1 MLIRD
6 LTIKGYR
13 CFEDFSMDGLTRVN
27 LLVGNNNSG
36 KTSFLEAIYLLI
48 NQPMDKERNVEKI
61 IKEIFENRNEFRQ
74 WIETITSIIEESKQ
88 IIKKQYFLDR
98 LFYTDNQYLFKDLLI
113 SSQLDD
119 LLSTEI
125 TLDDEEYSEGLLKL
139 GYHNNKFMLKKDEA
153 RKLTEKHLL
162 FNSDGS
168 TRELY
173 LELEESLLVSE
184 VGFKRRIFPFHEI
197 TNSLFLSNYQINL
210 EKVASVWDE
219 IELTPKEDIVIEALR
234 IILPTVDRIG
244 FSVSEG
250 FNNIRLKV
258 KDHPKPI
265 PLSSM
270 GYGMNRILNLAI
282 ALVSTEKGVLL
293 VDEIETGLHYEAQL
307 DMWRLVLKTAQ
318 DLDVQVFATT
328 HSWDCIAAFK
338 EALQEL
344 EDQSV
349 AKLFRLD
356 SKYGKLRAVEY
367 DAEEIRIAVNQGVE
381 VR

>member
-36 KTSFLEAIYLLI
+36 KTSFLEAVYLLV
-48 NQPMDKERNVEKI
+48 NQPPFSSKSLGKV
-61 IKEIFENRNEFRQ
+61 IKEIFENRNEFSQ
-74 WIETITSIIEESKQ
+74 HIESYERESTYVQKN
-88 IIKKQYFLDR
+88 YFINR
-98 LFYTDNQYLFKDLLI
+98 LFYGYGSSKAENSSIHSHCDFAISTDILGDNFDEYIIFRYSNNRSMLKM
-113 SSQLDD
+113 
-119 LLSTEI
+119 
-125 TLDDEEYSEGLLKL
+125 DEEKKRVIETFFEFDAQGLMNESTYVLDESFSEDYIKQKEFLSGKI
-139 GYHNNKFMLKKDEA
+139 K
-153 RKLTEKHLL
+153 
-162 FNSDGS
+162 S
-168 TRELY
+168 
-173 LELEESLLVSE
+173 
-184 VGFKRRIFPFHEI
+184 
-197 TNSLFLSNYQINL
+197 SLFLSNYQINL
-210 EKVASVWDE
+210 EKVSSVWNK

-234 IILPTVDRIG
+234 IILPDVDRIG

-258 KDHPKPI
+258 KNHQKPI

-367 DAEEIRIAVNQGVE
+367 DAEDIRIAVDQGIE

>member
-13 CFEDFSMDGLTRVN
+13 CFEDFSMNGLTRVN

-36 KTSFLEAIYLLI
+36 KTSFLEAVYLLV
-48 NQPMDKERNVEKI
+48 NQPSMGTVQTTIR
-61 IKEIFENRNEFRQ
+61 EIFENRGEFSQ
-74 WIETITSIIEESKQ
+74 QVEMVNNQSKQ
-88 IIKKQYFLDR
+88 IITQKFFLDR
-98 LFYTDNQYLFKDLLI
+98 FFYGFGKNKLDKFSILGRENSEQIKVFSFLETEELSFYYPEDVSTFNDMSTSTLDWVPCAFFDFSITGIMKKQLI
-113 SSQLDD
+113 SDFD
-119 LLSTEI
+119 EISTGE
-125 TLDDEEYSEGLLKL
+125 LA
-139 GYHNNKFMLKKDEA
+139 LKKD
-153 RKLTEKHLL
+153 
-162 FNSDGS
+162 F
-168 TRELY
+168 
-173 LELEESLLVSE
+173 SLL
-184 VGFKRRIFPFHEI
+184 IQ
-197 TNSLFLSNYQINL
+197 NSFFLSNRQISFDEIAKLWDKINL
-210 EKVASVWDE
+210 S
-219 IELTPKEDIVIEALR
+219 PKEDIVIEALK
-234 IILPTVDRIG
+234 IIIPDVERVG
-244 FSVSEG
+244 FSISPG
-250 FNNIRLKV
+250 MNTIKLKL
-258 KDHPKPI
+258 KDQTELV

-270 GYGMNRILNLAI
+270 GDGMNRILTLAM

-293 VDEIETGLHYEAQL
+293 IDEIETGLHYEAQL
-307 DMWRLVLKTAQ
+307 NMWRLVLKTAQ

>member
-36 KTSFLEAIYLLI
+36 KTSFLEAVYLLV
-48 NQPMDKERNVEKI
+48 NQPLFSSKNLGKVIKV
-61 IKEIFENRNEFRQ
+61 IKEIFENRNEFSQ
-74 WIETITSIIEESKQ
+74 HIESYEGESAYVQ
-88 IIKKQYFLDR
+88 KKYFIDR
-98 LFYTDNQYLFKDLLI
+98 IFYEYGHDTVDKSSI
-113 SSQLDD
+113 SSQYDD
-119 LLSTEI
+119 NLSIEI
-125 TLDDEEYSEGLLKL
+125 GNDIPFGSDGISLRYSNNISTLKMDEEKKQVLETFFEFNAQGLIENFDCSKL
-139 GYHNNKFMLKKDEA
+139 D
-153 RKLTEKHLL
+153 
-162 FNSDGS
+162 
-168 TRELY
+168 
-173 LELEESLLVSE
+173 ESLSE
-184 VGFKRRIFPFHEI
+184 DYIKQKTFFAGKMQS
-197 TNSLFLSNYQINL
+197 SLFLSNYQINL
-210 EKVASVWDE
+210 EKISSIWDK

-250 FNNIRLKV
+250 SNNIRLKV
-258 KDHPKPI
+258 KDHEKPI

-293 VDEIETGLHYEAQL
+293 IDEIETGLHYEAQL
-307 DMWRLVLKTAQ
+307 NMWRLVLKTAQ

>member
-36 KTSFLEAIYLLI
+36 KTSFLEAVYLLV
-48 NQPMDKERNVEKI
+48 NQPSFNSKNSGKILKEL
-61 IKEIFENRNEFRQ
+61 FENRNEFSQ
-74 WIETITSIIEESKQ
+74 HIESYQAESTYVQ
-88 IIKKQYFLDR
+88 KKYFIDR
-98 LFYTDNQYLFKDLLI
+98 LFYGYGHNKADKSSISI
-113 SSQLDD
+113 SSYHDYNVNTTIIIDDFEENIWLLYSNNRSMFKMNEEKKRVVETSFQFNTQGLINECAWELD
-119 LLSTEI
+119 
-125 TLDDEEYSEGLLKL
+125 
-139 GYHNNKFMLKKDEA
+139 
-153 RKLTEKHLL
+153 
-162 FNSDGS
+162 
-168 TRELY
+168 
-173 LELEESLLVSE
+173 ESLSE
-184 VGFKRRIFPFHEI
+184 DYIKQKIYCYGDIQS
-197 TNSLFLSNYQINL
+197 SLFLSNYQINL
-210 EKVASVWDE
+210 EKVSSFWDE
-219 IELTPKEDIVIEALR
+219 IQLTPKEDIVIEALR
-234 IILPTVDRIG
+234 TILPTVDRIG

-258 KDHPKPI
+258 KDHEKPI

-293 VDEIETGLHYEAQL
+293 IDEIETGLHYEAQL

-344 EDQSV
+344 KDQSV

>member
-6 LTIKGYR
+6 LRIKGYR

-36 KTSFLEAIYLLI
+36 KTSFLEAVYLLV
-48 NQPMDKERNVEKI
+48 NQPSFSSKNLGKV
-61 IKEIFENRNEFRQ
+61 IKEIFENRNEFSQ
-74 WIETITSIIEESKQ
+74 HLESYEGESTYVRKN
-88 IIKKQYFLDR
+88 YFIDR
-98 LFYTDNQYLFKDLLI
+98 LFYEYGHNTVDKSSI
-113 SSQLDD
+113 SSQYDHNVSIDIGNDIPFGGDYIYLWYSNDRYM
-119 LLSTEI
+119 LKM
-125 TLDDEEYSEGLLKL
+125 DEEKKRVLEIFFEFNAQGLISES
-139 GYHNNKFMLKKDEA
+139 A
-153 RKLTEKHLL
+153 RKL
-162 FNSDGS
+162 D
-168 TRELY
+168 
-173 LELEESLLVSE
+173 ESLSE
-184 VGFKRRIFPFHEI
+184 NYIEQKTFFHGEI
-197 TNSLFLSNYQINL
+197 QSSLFLSNYQINL
-210 EKVASVWDE
+210 EKVSSLWDE
-219 IELTPKEDIVIEALR
+219 IELTPKEDIIIEALR
-234 IILPTVDRIG
+234 IILPTVERIG

-270 GYGMNRILNLAI
+270 GYGMNRILMLAM

-318 DLDVQVFATT
+318 DLNVQVFATT

>member
-1 MLIRD
+1 

-36 KTSFLEAIYLLI
+36 KTSFLEAVYLLV
-48 NQPMDKERNVEKI
+48 NQPPFYSKNLGKI
-61 IKEIFENRNEFRQ
+61 IKEIFENRNEFSQ
-74 WIETITSIIEESKQ
+74 HIGSYEGESTYVYKN
-88 IIKKQYFLDR
+88 YFTDR
-98 LFYTDNQYLFKDLLI
+98 IFYGYTDNTDYKASISSKQGYSMSIDILGDVFAYDISLQYSNNRSMFKMNQEKKRVVETFFEFSYKGLI
-113 SSQLDD
+113 SES
-119 LLSTEI
+119 
-125 TLDDEEYSEGLLKL
+125 
-139 GYHNNKFMLKKDEA
+139 A
-153 RKLTEKHLL
+153 
-162 FNSDGS
+162 
-168 TRELY
+168 RELD
-173 LELEESLLVSE
+173 ESLSE
-184 VGFKRRIFPFHEI
+184 DYIKQKTNFYGEI
-197 TNSLFLSNYQINL
+197 QSSFFLSNHQVNL
-210 EKVASVWDE
+210 GKVSSLWDE
-219 IELTPKEDIVIEALR
+219 IYLTSKEDIVIEALR

-258 KDHPKPI
+258 KDHEKPI

-338 EALQEL
+338 EVLQEL

-367 DAEEIRIAVNQGVE
+367 DAEEIRIAVNQGIE

>member
-6 LTIKGYR
+6 LTIQGYR

-36 KTSFLEAIYLLI
+36 KTSFLEAVYLLV
-48 NQPMDKERNVEKI
+48 NQPTSLEQKPTLF
-61 IKEIFENRNEFRQ
+61 EILENRGEF
-74 WIETITSIIEESKQ
+74 KQ
-88 IIKKQYFLDR
+88 IILSDPLKPQNLDANKLSLQYVFDYICHR
-98 LFYTDNQYLFKDLLI
+98 TDNSEQSQSVTIKTRENRDIALLI
-113 SSQLDD
+113 QVSEQLSRFSFDEVD
-119 LLSTEI
+119 IKKKITKHWSYSLNYKSEKFLNLSI
-125 TLDDEEYSEGLLKL
+125 RK
-139 GYHNNKFMLKKDEA
+139 KKDSKTLPPLSSETKFYKEPSISIDPCPIVFQSKHSVNNE
-153 RKLTEKHLL
+153 KL
-162 FNSDGS
+162 FS
-168 TRELY
+168 TWD
-173 LELEESLLVSE
+173 
-184 VGFKRRIFPFHEI
+184 RI
-197 TNSLFLSNYQINL
+197 T
-210 EKVASVWDE
+210 
-219 IELTPKEDIVIEALR
+219 LTPKEDVLIEALKIIEPR
-234 IILPTVDRIG
+234 IERLGVTM
-244 FSVSEG
+244 SE
-250 FNNIRLKV
+250 IPKKVLVKLKNKSWPV
-258 KDHPKPI
+258 
-265 PLSSM
+265 PLNSM
-270 GYGMNRILNLAI
+270 GDGMSRILTLTM

-318 DLDVQVFATT
+318 NLDIQVFATT

>member
-13 CFEDFSMDGLTRVN
+13 CFKDFSMDGLTRVN

-36 KTSFLEAIYLLI
+36 KTSFLEAIYLLV
-48 NQPMDKERNVEKI
+48 NQPSMGTVERTI
-61 IKEIFENRNEFRQ
+61 REIFDNRGELSQ
-74 WIETITSIIEESKQ
+74 QIETIDNEFKQVITRKYYLESFFNGYGKDKCNHLVISGKEKFGNIEFSCFLGKDFLQLDYPDDVSMFQNVPTMTEIIMKIDLFFRAVGSIFKQ
-88 IIKKQYFLDR
+88 SSTKKISNRDFA
-98 LFYTDNQYLFKDLLI
+98 TKKDFSLLI
-113 SSQLDD
+113 SSSVF
-119 LLSTEI
+119 LSTYKINFNEI
-125 TLDDEEYSEGLLKL
+125 AKIWDQICLTYKEE
-139 GYHNNKFMLKKDEA
+139 
-153 RKLTEKHLL
+153 
-162 FNSDGS
+162 
-168 TRELY
+168 
-173 LELEESLLVSE
+173 
-184 VGFKRRIFPFHEI
+184 
-197 TNSLFLSNYQINL
+197 
-210 EKVASVWDE
+210 
-219 IELTPKEDIVIEALR
+219 IVIEAMR
-234 IILPTVDRIG
+234 IINPNIDRIG
-244 FSVSEG
+244 FSISPG
-250 FNNIRLKV
+250 INTIRLKL
-258 KDHPKPI
+258 KGLSDLI

-270 GYGMNRILNLAI
+270 GDGMNRILTLAM

-367 DAEEIRIAVNQGVE
+367 DAEEIRIAVDQGIE

>member
-1 MLIRD
+1 MSIDILGDVFAYDISLQYSNNRSMFKMNQEKKRVVE
-6 LTIKGYR
+6 TFFEFSYKG
-13 CFEDFSMDGLTRVN
+13 
-27 LLVGNNNSG
+27 
-36 KTSFLEAIYLLI
+36 
-48 NQPMDKERNVEKI
+48 
-61 IKEIFENRNEFRQ
+61 
-74 WIETITSIIEESKQ
+74 
-88 IIKKQYFLDR
+88 
-98 LFYTDNQYLFKDLLI
+98 LI
-113 SSQLDD
+113 SES
-119 LLSTEI
+119 
-125 TLDDEEYSEGLLKL
+125 
-139 GYHNNKFMLKKDEA
+139 A
-153 RKLTEKHLL
+153 
-162 FNSDGS
+162 
-168 TRELY
+168 RELD
-173 LELEESLLVSE
+173 ESLSE
-184 VGFKRRIFPFHEI
+184 DYIKQKTNFYGEI
-197 TNSLFLSNYQINL
+197 QSSFFLSNHQVNL
-210 EKVASVWDE
+210 GKVSSLWDE
-219 IELTPKEDIVIEALR
+219 IYLTSKEDIVIEALR

-258 KDHPKPI
+258 KDHEKPI

-293 VDEIETGLHYEAQL
+293 IDEIETGLHYEAQL

>member
-36 KTSFLEAIYLLI
+36 KTSFLEAIYLLV
-48 NQPMDKERNVEKI
+48 NQPSMGTG
-61 IKEIFENRNEFRQ
+61 IKAIQEIFDHRSEFSNKFEKTNNQSQQIVNRE
-74 WIETITSIIEESKQ
+74 
-88 IIKKQYFLDR
+88 YFLDH
-98 LFYTDNQYLFKDLLI
+98 LFY
-113 SSQLDD
+113 
-119 LLSTEI
+119 
-125 TLDDEEYSEGLLKL
+125 
-139 GYHNNKFMLKKDEA
+139 GYGNNKSRNFRINCLQEIEMSLIGILELKYEDYIALLYPHDKSMF
-153 RKLTEKHLL
+153 EKE
-162 FNSDGS
+162 FNESIAFYSDGS
-168 TRELY
+168 LRIGYDLDLTSIKDDISEKIDFS
-173 LELEESLLVSE
+173 SLMNS
-184 VGFKRRIFPFHEI
+184 PF
-197 TNSLFLSNYQINL
+197 FLSNHQVNF
-210 EKVASVWDE
+210 DE
-219 IELTPKEDIVIEALR
+219 IAGIWDKISLTPKEEIVIEALK
-234 IILPTVDRIG
+234 IILPDIERVG
-244 FSVSEG
+244 FSISPGVNTIKLKLKSLSE
-250 FNNIRLKV
+250 L
-258 KDHPKPI
+258 I

-270 GYGMNRILNLAI
+270 GDGMNRILNLAI
-282 ALVSTEKGVLL
+282 ALVSTEKGILL

-307 DMWRLVLKTAQ
+307 NMWRLVLKTAQ

>member
-6 LTIKGYR
+6 LTIQGYR

-36 KTSFLEAIYLLI
+36 KTSFLEAVYLLV
-48 NQPMDKERNVEKI
+48 NQPTFNSKNLGKILKEL
-61 IKEIFENRNEFRQ
+61 FENRNEFSQ
-74 WIETITSIIEESKQ
+74 HIENYESYEGESTYVQ
-88 IIKKQYFLDR
+88 KKYFIDR
-98 LFYTDNQYLFKDLLI
+98 LFYGYGRNNLDESSIFSHHDHIISTKITKNEYDEEHISLWYSNNRLMFEMDTDKKRVIETCFKFNFHGLI
-113 SSQLDD
+113 NEFAYQLDESFSED
-119 LLSTEI
+119 YIKHKTFFYEEI
-125 TLDDEEYSEGLLKL
+125 QS
-139 GYHNNKFMLKKDEA
+139 
-153 RKLTEKHLL
+153 
-162 FNSDGS
+162 
-168 TRELY
+168 
-173 LELEESLLVSE
+173 
-184 VGFKRRIFPFHEI
+184 
-197 TNSLFLSNYQINL
+197 SLFLSNYQINL
-210 EKVASVWDE
+210 EKVSSVWDE

-244 FSVSEG
+244 FSVNEG

-258 KDHPKPI
+258 KDHQKPI

-293 VDEIETGLHYEAQL
+293 IDEIETGLHYEAQL

>member
-36 KTSFLEAIYLLI
+36 KTSFLEAVYLLV
-48 NQPMDKERNVEKI
+48 NQPSFIRKNLGKV
-61 IKEIFENRNEFRQ
+61 IKEIFENRNEFSQ
-74 WIETITSIIEESKQ
+74 HIESYEGDSNPYVQ
-88 IIKKQYFLDR
+88 KKYFIDR
-98 LFYTDNQYLFKDLLI
+98 LFYGYGRNNVDESSIFSHHDCDISTKINKYDFDEDNIELWYSNNQSMFKMNKEENRVVETFLEFNYQGLI
-113 SSQLDD
+113 NESVRRLD
-119 LLSTEI
+119 
-125 TLDDEEYSEGLLKL
+125 
-139 GYHNNKFMLKKDEA
+139 
-153 RKLTEKHLL
+153 
-162 FNSDGS
+162 
-168 TRELY
+168 
-173 LELEESLLVSE
+173 ESLSE
-184 VGFKRRIFPFHEI
+184 DYIKQKTVFYGKIES
-197 TNSLFLSNYQINL
+197 SLFLSNYQINL
-210 EKVASVWDE
+210 EKISSIWDE

-234 IILPTVDRIG
+234 IILPSVDRIG

-258 KDHPKPI
+258 KDHEKPI

-293 VDEIETGLHYEAQL
+293 IDEIETGLHYEAQL

-367 DAEEIRIAVNQGVE
+367 DAEEIRIAVNQGIE

>member
-36 KTSFLEAIYLLI
+36 KTSFLEAIYLLV
-48 NQPMDKERNVEKI
+48 NQPSFRATSIGKA
-61 IKEIFENRNEFRQ
+61 IKEIFENRGEFSQ
-74 WIETITSIIEESKQ
+74 KIEKINNQSQQ
-88 IIKKQYFLDR
+88 IVNKEYFLDR
-98 LFYTDNQYLFKDLLI
+98 LFYGYGQDRVIK
-113 SSQLDD
+113 LDIFSKLD
-119 LLSTEI
+119 FSISTEI
-125 TLDDEEYSEGLLKL
+125 EEDELLSQIHLCYHDNKHMFSINKETGEVSE
-139 GYHNNKFMLKKDEA
+139 KF
-153 RKLTEKHLL
+153 LT
-162 FNSDGS
+162 FNSQGTIHEDN
-168 TRELY
+168 
-173 LELEESLLVSE
+173 
-184 VGFKRRIFPFHEI
+184 FPLDKSDDIKNKKFINERVQS
-197 TNSLFLSNYQINL
+197 SLFFSNYQVNL
-210 EKVASVWDE
+210 DKILNIWNE

-244 FSVSEG
+244 FSISKGV
-250 FNNIRLKV
+250 NNIKLKI
-258 KDHPKPI
+258 KGYKQPI

-270 GYGMNRILNLAI
+270 GYGMNRILTLAMT
-282 ALVSTEKGVLL
+282 LVSTEKGVLL
-293 VDEIETGLHYEAQL
+293 IDEIETGLHYEAQL

-367 DAEEIRIAVNQGVE
+367 DAEEIRIAVNQGIE

>member
-13 CFEDFSMDGLTRVN
+13 CFKDFSMDGLTRVN

-36 KTSFLEAIYLLI
+36 KTSFLEAVYLLVNQPSMGTVERTIREIFDNRGELSQQIETINNEYKQIITRKYYLESFFNGYGKDKCNHLVISGKEEFGNIEFSCFLGKDLLRLKYPDDISMFQPLVTISKEIDLFFRAVGSVLKQVGNDQISSRALKAKKDFSLLI
-48 NQPMDKERNVEKI
+48 N
-61 IKEIFENRNEFRQ
+61 
-74 WIETITSIIEESKQ
+74 
-88 IIKKQYFLDR
+88 
-98 LFYTDNQYLFKDLLI
+98 
-113 SSQLDD
+113 SSMF
-119 LLSTEI
+119 LSTHKTNFDKI
-125 TLDDEEYSEGLLKL
+125 AKIWDQIALTYKEE
-139 GYHNNKFMLKKDEA
+139 M
-153 RKLTEKHLL
+153 
-162 FNSDGS
+162 
-168 TRELY
+168 
-173 LELEESLLVSE
+173 
-184 VGFKRRIFPFHEI
+184 
-197 TNSLFLSNYQINL
+197 
-210 EKVASVWDE
+210 
-219 IELTPKEDIVIEALR
+219 VIEALR
-234 IILPTVDRIG
+234 IINPDIDRIG
-244 FSVSEG
+244 FSISTGV
-250 FNNIRLKV
+250 NTVKLKL
-258 KDHPKPI
+258 KDQTELI

-270 GYGMNRILNLAI
+270 GDGMNRILTLAM

-293 VDEIETGLHYEAQL
+293 IDEIETGLHYEAQL
-307 DMWRLVLKTAQ
+307 DMWRLVLKTSQ